1 MWVKKKE
8 WKKKKKKERV
18 NEPEGKTDLYF
29 EDETNQ
35 FMVTIK
41 FEYGTH
47 SHHKNSKNSKTQKN
61 YSLEDFKKSIK
72 K

>member
-18 NEPEGKTDLYF
+18 NEPEGKTDLYL

-41 FEYGTH
+41 FEYWTH
-47 SHHKNSKNSKTQKN
+47 SHKKNSKKSKTQKN
-61 YSLEDFKKSIK
+61 YSLKHLKK
-72 K
+72 